1 VTFTQAL
8 TEATEAERN
17 RFLSIP
23 VIAGALADGVDRDL
37 YLAFLNSAYHH
48 VRYTVPLLE
57 AALAACG
64 PEDMVLAEGLR
75 DYVREETG
83 HDEWILDDIAALG
96 GDAEASRRARPPL
109 PVRAMVAMAFHLI
122 AEDGPYSLLGMVH
135 VLEGMSVALA
145 HRAAQSIGARLGTK
159 GEEGF
164 SYLTSHGSLDIGHV
178 EGFCRLIEA
187 VDTPARRRVV
197 IAAARDFYRLYG
209 DVFRALAPAAEVHH
223 AA

>member
-1 VTFTQAL
+1 MSFTQAL
-8 TEATEAERN
+8 TQATEADRN

-23 VIAGALADGVDRDL
+23 VIAGALADGVDRPL

-64 PEDMVLAEGLR
+64 PGDTVLAEGLR

-96 GDAEASRRARPPL
+96 GDAEAVRRARPPL

-122 AEDGPYSLLGMVH
+122 AEEGPYSLLGMVH

-145 HRAAQSIGARLGTK
+145 HRAAQSIRARLGS
-159 GEEGF
+159 EAGF

-187 VDTPARRRVV
+187 VDSPARRAVV
-197 IAAARDFYRLYG
+197 IAAARDFYQLYG
-209 DVFRALAPAAEVHH
+209 DVFRALAPAAEVCH